1 MKDLKINIF
10 RIHGP
15 IYFNHF
21 IYMYFSI
28 LRHLYKHFSL
38 PDTHTYV
45 YVSGG
50 KGAGG
55 GDVSFLEHFMCCRIL
70 ESIQINGYRGK
81 E

>member
-10 RIHGP
+10 CIHGP

-55 GDVSFLEHFMCCRIL
+55 GGC
-70 ESIQINGYRGK
+70 
-81 E
+81 